1 MFHSIR
7 WRLIASYVILA
18 VLTVGAVGF
27 LAIEIVRYYANQSE
41 ISELQASADAIA
53 LQARP
58 MLTPAIH
65 PFELTQLV
73 RTTAFLGNIRV
84 RILDRQNNPL
94 VDSGQP
100 GEWNDM
106 VWITPPQG
114 ANLVSP
120 DSSAAGLV
128 IPLERYKSSETRSW
142 LTMLPPGTAA
152 TVIRKSVS
160 PWGGR
165 ISFEIVNPNPDV
177 ANPTQVPTNA
187 GERSKIVVKTAVGS
201 AQAPLAYVE
210 LSGGPNYAAEA
221 IATTQR
227 AVWLAG
233 LAAAILA
240 TIIGLLM
247 SSRLASPLRHLSET
261 AAVMGAGDLSVRSM
275 VHSRD
280 EIGELAARFNQMA
293 ERLQFSF
300 KQLET
305 ERDALRRFIGD
316 ASHELRTPITAI
328 KNFNALLLGP
338 AANDPQVQTE
348 FLSESKTQIDRL
360 EWITQ
365 NLLNLSRIDAG
376 LVELEKSDCELADL
390 MQDAA
395 MPFKALAVE
404 KGIHLGLH
412 FPETGSIVNCDAARI
427 ELSLSNLLDN
437 AVKYTP
443 AGGNVEMGA
452 EYSGG
457 RVRIWVKDS
466 GPGISSE
473 DQRHIFDRFYRGQN
487 ATGSGSGLGLSIVS
501 SIIQAHGGKVW
512 CESEVGK
519 GSQFEI
525 EL

>member
-7 WRLIASYVILA
+7 WRLIASYVVLA

-27 LAIEIVRYYANQSE
+27 LAIEIVRYYAYQSE
-41 ISELQASADAIA
+41 VSELQASADSIA
-53 LQARP
+53 RQARP
-58 MLTPAIH
+58 MFTPAIH

-84 RILDRQNNPL
+84 RILDRQNNPV

-100 GEWNDM
+100 DEWNDM

-114 ANLVSP
+114 TDLVSP

-128 IPLERYKSSETRSW
+128 IPLEKYKSSSAGSW
-142 LTMLPPGTAA
+142 LTTLPPGTSA
-152 TVIRKSVS
+152 TVIRKSAS

-165 ISFEIVNPNPDV
+165 ISFEVVNTNPDV
-177 ANPTQVPTNA
+177 ASATQVPTSS
-187 GERSKIVVKTAVGS
+187 GERSKIVVKAAIGAEQNPV
-201 AQAPLAYVE
+201 AYVE

-233 LAAAILA
+233 LAAAVLA
-240 TIIGLLM
+240 TVFGLLM
-247 SSRLASPLRHLSET
+247 SNRLASPLRHLSET
-261 AAVMGAGDLSVRSM
+261 AAVMGAGDLSVRSN
-275 VHSRD
+275 VHSQD
-280 EIGELAARFNQMA
+280 EIGELATRFNQMA

-338 AANDPQVQTE
+338 AVNDPQVQNE
-348 FLSESKTQIDRL
+348 FLSESKVQIDRL

-376 LVELEKSDCELADL
+376 LVEMEKSDCELVDL

-395 MPFKALAVE
+395 TPFHALAAE
-404 KGIHLGLH
+404 KGIQLSLH
-412 FPETGSIVNCDAARI
+412 FPDPGVVVNCDPARI
-427 ELSLSNLLDN
+427 ELALSNLLDN
-437 AVKYTP
+437 AIKYTP
-443 AGGNVEMGA
+443 AGGIVEMG
-452 EYSGG
+452 SGQSDG
-457 RVRIWVKDS
+457 KVRIWVKDS
-466 GPGISSE
+466 GPGISPE
-473 DQRHIFDRFYRGQN
+473 DQEHIFDRFYRGKN
-487 ATGSGSGLGLSIVS
+487 ASGTGSGLGLSIVAS
-501 SIIQAHGGKVW
+501 MVQVHGGKVW
-512 CESEVGK
+512 CESEIGQ
-519 GSQFEI
+519 GSRFVIEI
-525 EL
+525 

>member
-7 WRLIASYVILA
+7 WRLIASYVVLA

-27 LAIEIVRYYANQSE
+27 LAIEIVSYYANQSE
-41 ISELQASADAIA
+41 VSELQASADAIA

-58 MLTPAIH
+58 MFTPTIR

-84 RILDRQNNPL
+84 RILDRQNNL
-94 VDSGQP
+94 VVDSGQP
-100 GEWNDM
+100 GEWNEM

-128 IPLERYKSSETRSW
+128 IPLDKNKSSETRSW

-165 ISFEIVNPNPDV
+165 ISFEVVNPNPD
-177 ANPTQVPTNA
+177 AASPTQVPANT
-187 GERSKIVVKTAVGS
+187 GERSKIVVITAIGP
-201 AQAPLAYVE
+201 AQAALGYVE
-210 LSGGPNYAAEA
+210 LSSGPNYAAEA

-233 LAAAILA
+233 LTAAILA
-240 TIIGLLM
+240 TIFGLLM

-261 AAVMGAGDLSVRSM
+261 AAVMGAGDLSVRST

-338 AANDPQVQTE
+338 AANDPQVQNE
-348 FLSESKTQIDRL
+348 FLSESKAQIDRL

-376 LVELEKSDCELADL
+376 LVELEKTDCELADL

-395 MPFKALAVE
+395 TPFKALAVE
-404 KGIHLGLH
+404 KGVQLNLQT
-412 FPETGSIVNCDAARI
+412 PETGLIVNCDPARI
-427 ELSLSNLLDN
+427 ELALSNLLDN
-437 AVKYTP
+437 AIKYTP
-443 AGGNVEMGA
+443 AEGIVEMGS
-452 EYSGG
+452 EQSGG
-457 RVRIWVKDS
+457 KVRIWVNDS
-466 GPGISSE
+466 GSGISHE
-473 DQRHIFDRFYRGQN
+473 DQEHIFDRFYRGQN
-487 ATGSGSGLGLSIVS
+487 ASDSGSGLGLSIVS
-501 SIIQAHGGKVW
+501 SMVQANGGKVW

-519 GSQFEI
+519 GSRFVI

>member
-7 WRLIASYVILA
+7 WRLIASYVVLA
-18 VLTVGAVGF
+18 VLTVMAVGF
-27 LAIEIVRYYANQSE
+27 LAIEIVRYYAFQSE
-41 ISELQASADAIA
+41 VSELRASADAIA

-58 MLTPAIH
+58 LFTPAIH

-84 RILDRQNNPL
+84 RILDRQNSPI

-142 LTMLPPGTAA
+142 LAKLPPGTSA
-152 TVIRKSVS
+152 TVIRKSSS

-165 ISFEIVNPNPDV
+165 ISFEVENANPDV
-177 ANPTQVPTNA
+177 ASPTLVPTTT
-187 GERSKIVVKTAVGS
+187 GERSSIVVKTAIGS
-201 AQAPLAYVE
+201 VQEALAYVE

-233 LAAAILA
+233 LAAAVLA
-240 TIIGLLM
+240 TIFGLLM
-247 SSRLASPLRHLSET
+247 SNRLASPLRHLSET
-261 AAVMGAGDLSVRSM
+261 AALMGAGDLSVRSS

-300 KQLET
+300 TQLET

-338 AANDPQVQTE
+338 AANDSQVQFE
-348 FLSESKTQIDRL
+348 FLTESKVQIDRL

-376 LVELEKSDCELADL
+376 LVELEKADCELVDL

-404 KGIHLGLH
+404 KGIQLSLNLPDSGLV
-412 FPETGSIVNCDAARI
+412 VNCDPARI
-427 ELSLSNLLDN
+427 ELALSNLLDN
-437 AVKYTP
+437 AIKYTP
-443 AGGNVEMGA
+443 AGGVVEMGA
-452 EYSGG
+452 EQSGG
-457 RVRIWVKDS
+457 KVRVWVKDS
-466 GPGISSE
+466 GSGISPE
-473 DQRHIFDRFYRGQN
+473 DQEHIFDRFYRGQN
-487 ATGSGSGLGLSIVS
+487 ASGSGSGLGLSIVAS
-501 SIIQAHGGKVW
+501 MVQAHGGRVW
-512 CESEVGK
+512 CESKIGQ
-519 GSQFEI
+519 GSRFVI